1 MEKTLGPNVSWRP
14 CEADVVEKIAGVL
27 KADAPDRL
35 ADATVA
41 EARSARLPFYERHE
55 LIELRLAGV
64 PGLERAFLLF
74 GGDQVLWLDG
84 SSGAIHDANETEALA
99 LTDATVLD
107 YVRFFLLFVRG
118 DSGSFTLI
126 ESAEELAPKTVS
138 VETLTTRRTQ
148 VAAFGRRERAGE
160 GPFTVDATVAYGGS
174 LFAAVF
180 TVEPGGN
187 IEMAE
192 DTPLATLDGVAVPS
206 SPDLAARPVDPPAK
220 RKRPKATRAEIAA
233 GLERLLAT
241 AATKTGESRPDD
253 RQVTEAVVSVLL
265 AEAVRASLGH
275 RLLQRFNSLAQ
286 ASGSIGQLT
295 QFVRDFA
302 PIVIIESEIPFVEDI
317 VWGLLD
323 PGRTVFPEQVVARAS
338 AVSGD
343 DSRCAVDARSAQANL
358 LLLSFHAYRTLWDAE
373 WTSHQLAIGTSTVLI
388 GCDRRADVPEPL
400 RRVADL
406 VLTLPRIDARLFVDV
421 FRQVLGV
428 PPPAG
433 WDAGGSDW
441 TRYLLHTD
449 FHAPLRLKL
458 APGEAIDYLR
468 ERCAARL
475 AQVSADTSPR
485 LEDLHGLGEAR
496 QVAEDLIADIAA
508 ARAGKIAWSAVDR
521 GLLLVGPPG
530 TGKTTLARAIARAC
544 GVKFIQASAAQWQ
557 STGALDVHLRAIR
570 DSFAEARRYAPA
582 ILFLDEIDSIGS
594 REQLSGSNAI
604 YQTEV
609 INAVLEQLQGIDPE
623 EPVMVIG
630 ATNHVEKVD
639 PALRRA
645 GRLDQ
650 VVTIPLPNVAGL
662 EQIFAFHL
670 KPYRAAKQVG
680 RDVDDRLLAQLAF
693 GLTGADV
700 EFFVRG
706 AARRARKAG
715 RGLSQADLVAEITR
729 RPRRP
734 DSVIRL
740 TPEEMRRVAAHEAGH
755 ALIGLLN
762 AKAAPEITFVS
773 IVPRTNG
780 SLGFTATAPPEGAVM
795 TRREV
800 LERLQ
805 MVLAGRAA
813 EELVY
818 GKEDVGLG
826 AGGGVRSD
834 LAVATHIATRLVC
847 TSGLGADGSLHWTE
861 APTPAQQKQI
871 DALLRE
877 SYRETLARLRRHRR
891 LLDLIVTPLVERQE
905 LSGAELRALIAGGAR
920 APAANGRRR
929 ARNPGRG

>member
-14 CEADVVEKIAGVL
+14 CDPAVVEEIMDLLRGRAPVSL
-27 KADAPDRL
+27 KDGTVADARC
-35 ADATVA
+35 
-41 EARSARLPFYERHE
+41 ARLPFYRNHE
-55 LIELRLAGV
+55 LLELRLKGV
-64 PGLERAFLLF
+64 PNLERLFLLF
-74 GGDQVLWLDG
+74 AGDDALWLDG
-84 SSGAIHDANETEALA
+84 TSTAIHDANAAEVLA

-107 YVRFFLLFVRG
+107 YVRFFLFFVRG
-118 DSGSFTLI
+118 DSGAFTLL
-126 ESAEELAPKTVS
+126 ESPEEITPKTVS
-138 VETLTTRRTQ
+138 VETLAERRGQ
-148 VAAFGRRERAGE
+148 VTPFRLRVPGADGRFGVE
-160 GPFTVDATVAYGGS
+160 ATVAYGDA
-174 LFAAVF
+174 LFSAVF
-180 TVEPGGN
+180 AVEAAGN
-187 IEMAE
+187 IEMVE
-192 DTPLATLDGVAVPS
+192 DDPLSTLDGVATPNA
-206 SPDLAARPVDPPAK
+206 PALAAPPVDPPPK
-220 RKRPKATRAEIAA
+220 RKRPKMEKEEVVT
-233 GLERLLAT
+233 GLERLLA
-241 AATKTGESRPDD
+241 AAAKPGENRPDD

-275 RLLQRFNSLAQ
+275 TLLQRFNSQSQGA
-286 ASGSIGQLT
+286 GSIAQLT
-295 QFVRDFA
+295 QLVRDFA
-302 PIVIIESEIPFVEDI
+302 PIVIIESEIPFIEDI

-323 PGRTVFPEQVVARAS
+323 PGRTVFPEQLVGRAS

-343 DSRCAVDARSAQANL
+343 DSRCAVDARSSQSKL

-373 WTSHQLAIGTSTVLI
+373 WTSHQLAIGTATVLI

-400 RRVADL
+400 RRVTDL
-406 VLTLPRIDARLFVDV
+406 VLTLPRIDDRLFVEV
-421 FRQVLGV
+421 FQKVLGT

-433 WDAGGSDW
+433 WGGGGSDW

-458 APGEAIDYLR
+458 SPGEAIDYLR
-468 ERCAARL
+468 ERCKARL
-475 AQVSADTSPR
+475 AQVSAGSSPR

-544 GVKFIQASAAQWQ
+544 EIKFIQASAAQWQ
-557 STGALDVHLRAIR
+557 SAGSLDVHLRAIR
-570 DSFAEARRYAPA
+570 ESFAEARRYAPA
-582 ILFLDEIDSIGS
+582 ILFMDEIDSIGN
-594 REQLSGSNAI
+594 REQLSGSNAV

-609 INAVLEQLQGIDPE
+609 INAVLEQMQGLDPE
-623 EPVMVIG
+623 EPVMVIA

-662 EQIFAFHL
+662 EQIFDYHL
-670 KPYRAAKQVG
+670 KPYRAAKQVA
-680 RDVDDRLLAQLAF
+680 RDVDEKLLAQLAF

-706 AARRARKAG
+706 AARRARKAR
-715 RGLSQADLVAEITR
+715 RGLTQADLVAEVTR

-734 DSVIRL
+734 DGAIRL
-740 TPEEMRRVAAHEAGH
+740 TPEEMRRVAVHEAGH
-755 ALIGLLN
+755 ALIGLLS
-762 AKAAPEITFVS
+762 ARAAHEITFVS

-780 SLGFTATAPPEGAVM
+780 SLGFTATVPPEGAVM

-805 MVLAGRAA
+805 MILAGRAA

-818 GKEDVGLG
+818 GKDDVGLG
-826 AGGGVRSD
+826 AGGGERSD

-861 APTPAQQKQI
+861 IPTPAQQKQI
-871 DALLRE
+871 DALLR
-877 SYRETLARLRRHRR
+877 SAYRETLTRLRRHRR
-891 LLDLIVTPLVERQE
+891 LLDAIVAPLVEQQE
-905 LSGAELRALIAGGAR
+905 LSGSELKALIAGAR
-920 APAANGRRR
+920 ATLAAAPRGGR
-929 ARNPGRG
+929 ARKSGRP